1 MHFFDLVDQA
11 ELEVVVK
18 FVNKIGFRTF
28 DNSFGEMEVS
38 ELFIVA
44 DASDIS
50 TSRKLEV
57 VKAQNTL
64 SILQ

>member
-1 MHFFDLVDQA
+1 MHFFDLVGQA

>member
-1 MHFFDLVDQA
+1 
-11 ELEVVVK
+11 LEDVVK

-28 DNSFGEMEVS
+28 GYSFGEMEVS

-44 DASDIS
+44 DAADIS
-50 TSRKLEV
+50 TYGKLEA

>member
-1 MHFFDLVDQA
+1 MHFFDLVGQA

-44 DASDIS
+44 DASDIL

>member
-28 DNSFGEMEVS
+28 GYSFGEMEVS

-44 DASDIS
+44 DAADIS
-50 TSRKLEV
+50 TYGKLEA